1 MQFRLLGPLE
11 VVDDKGRSLPL
22 NGNKQRATLGFL
34 LLYGN
39 SVIATSRIL
48 KALWSTDMPATGRK
62 MLQNAV
68 SGLRGMFSAN
78 GEGPDSTL
86 LLTHAP
92 GYLLRVKPDR
102 VDLSRFHSLVKSGR
116 ADLVAGSWEQAAR
129 TLRNALELWRGPVL
143 TDLVESG
150 VTWPE
155 LTTVQNARL
164 AAFEDYIEAE
174 FACGRYSE
182 VISDLEMWVE
192 IEQLRERLCGQL
204 MRALYYCG
212 RQAEALG
219 LYRRTRTRLIEELGL
234 DPGRELQELERSILN
249 QELALEPSPVLFR
262 SVPPASASQPHR
274 VLEIGPRE
282 TARQPD
288 VGVRQTPIPRR
299 SSGVER
305 TERTSDEL
313 VEPPMVRDVAS
324 ARPGTT
330 RPTGYAVS
338 ELKRVTVVLVMT
350 RFDRDVG
357 DVDPE
362 DVDAVL
368 RDVAVT
374 VHEEIEHLGGTVGG
388 TIGSVWQAVFGALQ
402 NREDDAGRA
411 VRAATAVRD
420 RLRSHDLSSLRVAP
434 LAVMVA
440 VATGDALVKRQEDD
454 RGGAPVVTGGVL
466 DRCVGLLAHV
476 SADEVLVCE
485 ATRRASDLSITYDVT
500 HTPVERSRAVAFH
513 PELEEFKPTV
523 SFVNRDR
530 ELKMLLGLFDQVRRQ
545 SRTHLVT
552 VLGEPGIGKSR
563 LVVEFER
570 AITGASGRAR
580 CLICR
585 TPHFGR
591 NGALAPLSEG
601 VKSYA
606 RINSA
611 DPVEVAGKKLA
622 DAVRSLAGAGGG
634 SSWVLSHLRALLGLD
649 NGEER
654 QKFQREP
661 STAWRQFL
669 EMASSGGPLVVVIED
684 LHRADDVLLDF
695 VDHVTEQAGSFPLLV
710 IVTARPNLL
719 DRRPAWGGGKVR
731 ANTTTLDPLS
741 DDDATRLL
749 ALLCARSGTS
759 GQHHSTSGTGAT
771 GVFRAVASYVGGNP
785 LFIIEYARM
794 LWGDGPARFR
804 GPHEVD
810 ELLNTG
816 RVDLP
821 LQIPQLVHRILASR
835 LDSLPAEVK
844 AVLLD
849 AAVLGD
855 CVCEA
860 GLVAVSGRTAGEVS
874 PCLEYLERWEFLT
887 QTSREPDVAAAS
899 YVFRHALVRDVA
911 YRMIPRTTR
920 ADKHERATA
929 WLERL
934 PGQNTKLL
942 AYHQRQAT
950 VLSVP
955 ADGDTASVRQRAC
968 GALSAAG
975 LPAAFA
981 VPPQRSHG
989 NHTTLQS
996 FTGSAASRHAPGV
1009 DLR

>member
-1 MQFRLLGPLE
+1 MQFKLLGPLE
-11 VVDDKGRSLPL
+11 VVDDEGRPLTL

-34 LLYGN
+34 LLHVN

-48 KALWSTDMPATGRK
+48 RALWPTDMPATGRK

-68 SGLRGMFSAN
+68 SGLRGVLSVN
-78 GEGPDSTL
+78 GGGPDSAL

-92 GYLLRVKPDR
+92 GYLLRVEPDR
-102 VDLSRFHSLVKSGR
+102 VDLSRFHSLVNSGR
-116 ADLVAGSWEQAAR
+116 ADLMAGSWEQAAR
-129 TLRNALELWRGPVL
+129 TLRDALELWRGPVL

-155 LTTVQNARL
+155 LTTVQNAQL
-164 AAFEDYIEAE
+164 AAFEDYVEAE
-174 FACGRYSE
+174 LACGRYHE
-182 VISDLEMWVE
+182 VISALETWVE
-192 IEQLRERLCGQL
+192 IEPLRERLCGQL

-212 RQAEALG
+212 RQVDALG

-234 DPGRELQELERSILN
+234 DPSRSLQELERSILN
-249 QELALEPSPVLFR
+249 QELVLEPRPVLFHPA
-262 SVPPASASQPHR
+262 PPAGASQPQH
-274 VLEIGPRE
+274 VSEIGLRK
-282 TARQPD
+282 TAQQPD
-288 VGVRQTPIPRR
+288 VSVRQAPVSHR
-299 SSGVER
+299 SNGVEG
-305 TERTSDEL
+305 TEVTGDEPA
-313 VEPPMVRDVAS
+313 EPPMVRDVVS
-324 ARPGTT
+324 TRPGAT
-330 RPTGYAVS
+330 RPTGYSAS

-350 RFDRDVG
+350 RFDRDIG

-368 RDVAVT
+368 QDIAVT

-388 TIGSVWQAVFGALQ
+388 TIGSVWLAVFGASQ

-411 VRAATAVRD
+411 VRAAMTVRD
-420 RLRSHDLSSLRVAP
+420 RLRSRVLSSRCVAP
-434 LAVMVA
+434 PAVMVA
-440 VATGDALVKRQEDD
+440 VATGDALVRRPVDD
-454 RGGAPVVTGGVL
+454 RGGTLAVTGEVL

-500 HTPVERSRAVAFH
+500 HTPVERSRALTFH
-513 PELEEFKPTV
+513 PEIQELELTV
-523 SFVNRDR
+523 PFVNRDR
-530 ELKMLLGLFDQVRRQ
+530 ELKMLLGLFDQVCRQ

-563 LVVEFER
+563 LVVEFDR
-570 AITGASGRAR
+570 VITGASGKSR

-591 NGALAPLSEG
+591 DSALTPLSES

-606 RINSA
+606 RITST

-622 DAVRSLAGAGGG
+622 DAVRSLAGAGAE
-634 SSWVLSHLRALLGLD
+634 SSWALSRLRALVSLD
-649 NGEER
+649 NGEEG
-654 QKFQREP
+654 QQTQRES

-669 EMASSGGPLVVVIED
+669 EMAGSGGPLVVVIED

-695 VDHVTEQAGSFPLLV
+695 VDHLTRHAGSLPLLV
-710 IVTARPNLL
+710 IVTTRPDLL

-731 ANTTTLDPLS
+731 ATTTTLEPLS

-749 ALLCARSGTS
+749 ASLWCARSGTS
-759 GQHHSTSGTGAT
+759 GRHHGASGIDAT
-771 GVFRAVASYVGGNP
+771 DVLRAVTSCAGGNP

-794 LWGDGPARFR
+794 LREDGPAGFR
-804 GPHEVD
+804 GPYEAD
-810 ELLNTG
+810 ELLDTG

-821 LQIPQLVHRILASR
+821 LHIPQLVHRVLASR

-855 CVCEA
+855 FVCEA
-860 GLVAVSGRTAGEVS
+860 GLAAVGGRAAGEVS
-874 PCLEYLERWEFLT
+874 PCLEYLERWEFLM
-887 QTSREPDVAAAS
+887 QTSREPDATAAG
-899 YVFRHALVRDVA
+899 YVFRNALVRDVA

-929 WLERL
+929 WLEGL
-934 PGQNTKLL
+934 PGQNEKLL
-942 AYHQRQAT
+942 AYHQHQAT
-950 VLSVP
+950 VSSVP
-955 ADGDTASVRQRAC
+955 GEGDTASVRRRVC
-968 GALSAAG
+968 GVFSAAG
-975 LPAAFA
+975 LPGA
-981 VPPQRSHG
+981 VAVHQQRSRSGH
-989 NHTTLQS
+989 
-996 FTGSAASRHAPGV
+996 P
-1009 DLR
+1009 

>member
-1 MQFRLLGPLE
+1 ML
-11 VVDDKGRSLPL
+11 SI
-22 NGNKQRATLGFL
+22 NGK
-34 LLYGN
+34 
-39 SVIATSRIL
+39 
-48 KALWSTDMPATGRK
+48 
-62 MLQNAV
+62 
-68 SGLRGMFSAN
+68 
-78 GEGPDSTL
+78 GPDSAL

-92 GYLLRVKPDR
+92 GYLLRVEPDR
-102 VDLSRFHSLVKSGR
+102 VDLSRFHSLVNSGR

-129 TLRNALELWRGPVL
+129 TLRSALELWRGPVL

-155 LTTVQNARL
+155 LATVQNTQL
-164 AAFEDYIEAE
+164 AAFEDYVEAE
-174 FACGRYSE
+174 LACGRYSE
-182 VISDLEMWVE
+182 MISALETWVE
-192 IEQLRERLCGQL
+192 LEPLRERLCGQL

-212 RQAEALG
+212 RQVDALG

-234 DPGRELQELERSILN
+234 DPSRDLQELERSILN
-249 QELALEPSPVLFR
+249 QELVLEPRPVLFR
-262 SVPPASASQPHR
+262 SAPPTSASQPKR
-274 VLEIGPRE
+274 VSEIGPRK
-282 TARQPD
+282 TARQLD
-288 VGVRQTPIPRR
+288 VGVRQAPISRR
-299 SSGVER
+299 SSGVEE
-305 TERTSDEL
+305 TELTSDEL
-313 VEPPMVRDVAS
+313 VEPPMVGDVVS
-324 ARPGTT
+324 VSPGAT

-357 DVDPE
+357 DVGDVDPE

-368 RDVAVT
+368 QDIAVA

-388 TIGSVWQAVFGALQ
+388 TIGSVWLAVFGASQ

-411 VRAATAVRD
+411 VRAAMTVRD
-420 RLRSHDLSSLRVAP
+420 RLRSRVLPPRRVAP

-454 RGGAPVVTGGVL
+454 RGGALTVTGEVL
-466 DRCVGLLAHV
+466 DRCVKLLAHV
-476 SADEVLVCE
+476 PADEVLVCE
-485 ATRRASDLSITYDVT
+485 ATRRASDLTITYDVT
-500 HTPVERSRAVAFH
+500 HTSVESSRAVAFH
-513 PELEEFKPTV
+513 PELQELELTV
-523 SFVNRDR
+523 PFVNRDR
-530 ELKMLLGLFDQVRRQ
+530 ELKMLLALFDQVRRQ

-563 LVVEFER
+563 LVVEFDHV
-570 AITGASGRAR
+570 ITGASGKAR

-591 NGALAPLSEG
+591 NSALAPLSES

-606 RINSA
+606 RINST
-611 DPVEVAGKKLA
+611 DPVEVAEKKLA
-622 DAVRSLAGAGGG
+622 NAVRSLAGAGAE
-634 SSWVLSHLRALLGLD
+634 SSWVLSHLRALVGLD
-649 NGEER
+649 NGAER
-654 QKFQREP
+654 QQIQRES

-684 LHRADDVLLDF
+684 LHRADDILLDF
-695 VDHVTEQAGSFPLLV
+695 VDHLTEQARSLPLLV
-710 IVTARPNLL
+710 IVTARPDLL

-731 ANTTTLDPLS
+731 ATTTTLDPLS

-759 GQHHSTSGTGAT
+759 GRHPGASGTGAT
-771 GVFRAVASYVGGNP
+771 GVLRAVASCVGGNP

-794 LWGDGPARFR
+794 LREDGPAGFR
-804 GPHEVD
+804 DPHEAD

-821 LQIPQLVHRILASR
+821 LHIPQSVHRVLTSR

-855 CVCEA
+855 FVCEA
-860 GLVAVSGRTAGEVS
+860 GLTAVGGRAAGEVS

-887 QTSREPDVAAAS
+887 QTSREPDVTAAS
-899 YVFRHALVRDVA
+899 YVFRNALVRDVA
-911 YRMIPRTTR
+911 YRMMPRTTR
-920 ADKHERATA
+920 AEKHERATA

-934 PGQNTKLL
+934 PGQNAKLL

-950 VLSVP
+950 MSSVP
-955 ADGDTASVRQRAC
+955 AEEDTASVRRRVC
-968 GALSAAG
+968 GAFSAAG
-975 LPAAFA
+975 LPGAVA
-981 VPPQRSHG
+981 VPQLRSRSG
-989 NHTTLQS
+989 HT
-996 FTGSAASRHAPGV
+996 
-1009 DLR
+1009 